1 MARTQGSHAEI
12 TGPRMREAALRLFAR
27 HGYAAVSMRQIAA
40 EIGVQAGALYLYT
53 PDKQALLFALMR
65 DHLEDL
71 LADWQPPDAAPDA
84 QLESFVRH
92 HIRYHLD
99 RPDLVFIA
107 YMELRNLAP
116 DNFAVI
122 ARLRREYEARLEAIL
137 SRGAD
142 VGVFD
147 VADTRLATMALIAML
162 TGVTTWYRAGG
173 RLDCA
178 TIEAR
183 YWEMA
188 RRSVAAPVPLPE
200 TAPVAKLGHASG
212 GDI

>member
-1 MARTQGSHAEI
+1 MARTQGSHAQ
-12 TGPRMREAALRLFAR
+12 TTAPRLRAAALRLFAR

-40 EIGVQAGALYLYT
+40 EIGLQAGALYLYT
-53 PDKQALLFALMR
+53 PDKQALLFDLMH
-65 DHLEDL
+65 DHLQDL
-71 LADWQPPDAAPDA
+71 LASWHAPDAPAEA

-116 DNFAVI
+116 GNFAVI
-122 ARLRREYEARLEAIL
+122 ARLRRDYEARLEAIL
-137 SRGAD
+137 ARGAAQ
-142 VGVFD
+142 GVFD
-147 VADTRLATMALIAML
+147 VSDTRLATMAMIAML
-162 TGVTTWYRAGG
+162 TGVTTWYREGG
-173 RLDCA
+173 RLDRA

-188 RRSVAAPVPLPE
+188 RKSVAAA
-200 TAPVAKLGHASG
+200 AP
-212 GDI
+212 